1 LALWLTG
8 GVVVRNERFSK
19 MQTEKVWTLD
29 EVKADWAR
37 AFLFAP
43 GDSPSSS
50 RPPGAAHQLMKTL
63 RRQDEVKRLAVEA
76 LKYRPDQPRI
86 SAGQSGGGQWTDGG
100 GGGGTAGDGTA
111 NTSTPVNKKPIVV
124 AANDGPKILGRGG
137 KDFGQRVN
145 TPSPR
150 DINVRI
156 GHILDNHTIGGSG
169 FRTSIRDGGNKT
181 MFPERMSPQDIDR
194 AVREAYSNSRDV
206 SSPHYNPNGKIRELE
221 GESGGLTIR
230 MYYNS
235 DEKTIDAAF
244 PRY

>member
-1 LALWLTG
+1 
-8 GVVVRNERFSK
+8 

-29 EVKADWAR
+29 DVKADWAR
-37 AFLFAP
+37 VKCEVAYV
-43 GDSPSSS
+43 
-50 RPPGAAHQLMKTL
+50 RMIVAAHILLGTL
-63 RRQDEVKRLAVEA
+63 RRQDEIKRLAAET

-86 SAGQSGGGQWTDGG
+86 SAGQTGGGQWTDGG
-100 GGGGTAGDGTA
+100 GGTAGDGAA
-111 NTSTPVNKKPIVV
+111 NTTPPVNKKPIVV

-137 KDFGQRVN
+137 KDFGQRAN

-194 AVREAYSNSRDV
+194 AVREAYSNSREV
-206 SSPHYNPNGKIRELE
+206 SSPQYNPNGTIRLLE

-235 DEKTIDAAF
+235 VEKTIDSAF
-244 PRY
+244 PRR